1 MHCFKSEKWC
11 NFLKDNLTISG
22 KLINAWSH
30 LARPCLEFTLQ
41 KYLCNFTKI
50 VYMILTAIFFPHHV
64 RKSLWAPCPHCR
76 SPMQPLSSVL
86 SVQISFASCR
96 TSYWRRQWQ
105 PTLVLLPGK
114 SHGRR
119 SLAGYSPWGR
129 EELDTTDVTSL
140 SLFTFMHWR
149 RKCQPTPVFL
159 PGESQG
165 QDPGGLPSMGSHRV
179 GHNSRDLA
187 AAKLLINGAYSMR
200 MCSGFTMLCYFL
212 LYSKVNWLRMCVCV
226 YISPLF

>member
-1 MHCFKSEKWC
+1 MQGYWETILKLSFKIHCFHFIPRVFGCVIESAWQRRRHKRRRFKSWV
-11 NFLKDNLTISG
+11 G
-22 KLINAWSH
+22 KI
-30 LARPCLEFTLQ
+30 P
-41 KYLCNFTKI
+41 
-50 VYMILTAIFFPHHV
+50 
-64 RKSLWAPCPHCR
+64 
-76 SPMQPLSSVL
+76 
-86 SVQISFASCR
+86 
-96 TSYWRRQWQ
+96 WRRKRQ
-105 PTLVLLPGK
+105 PTPVLLPGK

-226 YISPLF
+226 YISPLFWISFPFRSPQSSENSSLCYTDGSY